1 MQFIL
6 SIILIFL
13 LFVGWLLYA
22 AFTVEDPALTMHK
35 NGDQD
40 QHDDESN
47 VPSEEI
53 LYEEGWEKIEVLYD
67 DCAIGL
73 NSWIYRSVSG
83 DKYRVITEDDYAN
96 DLLDD
101 VLVDSYEEAKAVF
114 QEWLDDYTQYNG

>member
-1 MQFIL
+1 MEFTL
-6 SIILIFL
+6 LIILVFL

-35 NGDQD
+35 NGDPD

-53 LYEEGWEKIEVLYD
+53 LHEEGWEKIEVLYD

-73 NSWIYRSVSG
+73 KSWVYRSVSS

-101 VLVDSYEEAKAVF
+101 VLVDSYKEAEAVF
-114 QEWLDDYTQYNG
+114 QEWLDHYTQYNG

>member
-1 MQFIL
+1 MEFIL
-6 SIILIFL
+6 LIILVFL

-22 AFTVEDPALTMHK
+22 AFTVEDSALTMHK
-35 NGDQD
+35 NANQD

-53 LYEEGWEKIEVLYD
+53 LHEEGWEKIEVLYD

-73 NSWIYRSVSG
+73 KSWVYRSVSS

-101 VLVDSYEEAKAVF
+101 VLVDSYKEAEAVF

>member
-1 MQFIL
+1 MEFIL
-6 SIILIFL
+6 LIILVFL

-73 NSWIYRSVSG
+73 TSWVYRSVSG

-101 VLVDSYEEAKAVF
+101 VLVDSYKEAKAVF